1 MRFNEFMASTNTEYD
16 PLIKLLSSL
25 GLSTNSKAQ
34 TSRLDKIRHVRVT
47 DPIAKIEQ
55 AIKKVQNVQIK
66 KVGAPNQLSS
76 KYEYLEVSFPEQLSD
91 IYPDLAGK
99 EFNVVSAIGSGRT
112 VAIKAFTPVNLGLA
126 GKTFTKPQLYSTLK
140 QNVESNVNDE
150 TLKNLLLELIEVA
163 VGNITAVAPEIIEAF
178 TTDDLKQLG
187 IDFGEI
193 LGPLLGSDDTDA
205 IVFPSGNAML
215 ADVEI
220 NGKPISIKSGAGSGT
235 SFKAIRS
242 HLDKFSNSPGHD
254 DLDVEEKEVYRFYRA
269 FIDTPGTNH
278 DKLIAG
284 SLVAQTDE
292 HKALVGVL
300 GKDNF
305 TQTDLETF
313 AEKYGEG
320 KAGYIKFLKAIYPI
334 ADAGPYTRPNGLP
347 QDSSYYLGTTD
358 KIPKAKQAGLPF
370 WNARGPAEAG
380 RNIILYILA
389 TSFLKAVKDVNIAQ
403 KHNNLLSKIMKDIGA
418 EVMLVDINSN
428 GTIELKRNDIS
439 NAKISFQYHAP
450 SHIPGNNAPGFS
462 LKLD

>member
-1 MRFNEFMASTNTEYD
+1 MRFNEFMTSTNTDYKPFIE
-16 PLIKLLSSL
+16 LLVSHGLNPFLKPSL
-25 GLSTNSKAQ
+25 
-34 TSRLDKIRHVRVT
+34 SRNEKIRHIRVRDSDEKMLSVLKT
-47 DPIAKIEQ
+47 LPGVEV
-55 AIKKVQNVQIK
+55 KKSDK
-66 KVGAPNQLSS
+66 TLSS
-76 KYEYLEVSFPEQLSD
+76 SYGTFEVEFPED
-91 IYPDLAGK
+91 FETDELAGNEFYVLPAPKGRKVRKK
-99 EFNVVSAIGSGRT
+99 E
-112 VAIKAFTPVNLGLA
+112 FTPVNLKLA
-126 GKTFTKPQLYSTLK
+126 GKTFTKQQLYSTLK
-140 QNVESNVNDE
+140 QNVELKVNNE

-178 TTDDLKQLG
+178 TTDDLRQLG

-205 IVFPSGNAML
+205 IVFPAGNAML

-389 TSFLKAVKDVNIAQ
+389 TSFLKAVKDVNIVE

-418 EVMLVDINSN
+418 EVMWVDINSN